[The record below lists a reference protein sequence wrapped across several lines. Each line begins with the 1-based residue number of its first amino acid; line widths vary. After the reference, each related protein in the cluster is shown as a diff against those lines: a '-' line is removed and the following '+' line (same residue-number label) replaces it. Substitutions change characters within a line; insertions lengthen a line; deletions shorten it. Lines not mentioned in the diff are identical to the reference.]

1 MIGAQIL
8 TVAHNG
14 IAQAST
20 FQGYILLYFHG
31 TCTMS
36 YFVLLDKTY
45 AAPLTFHALDHKSC
59 DHIWYIQNWYIWNRP
74 KPPTVFPSDN
84 FVPLQLFLYF
94 LRDVFILLYSLP
106 FQCGNNS
113 HIFFLVPRIHNQ
125 TSSNHHHLR
134 MQCFSNCE
142 CQQNYFNGNICLHRT
157 RTSNIIDAARF
168 SVFLCPFFCCI
179 AITFAFLSML
189 FVTT

>member
-59 DHIWYIQNWYIWNRP
+59 DHIWYI
-74 KPPTVFPSDN
+74 
-84 FVPLQLFLYF
+84 FLYF